1 MADSLYSVITDND
14 VFSQLAALPA
24 AALRAYETALGVLE
38 LVPWN
43 GRPYND
49 QKPDG
54 SMREL
59 VFGNGFGTITYLIL
73 EDQREVHVLLVQ
85 WIG

>member
-1 MADSLYSVITDND
+1 MYSVVTDSE
-14 VFSQLAALPA
+14 VVSQLTALPA
-24 AALRAYETALGVLE
+24 DALLSYDDAVRVLE

-49 QKPDG
+49 RKPDG
-54 SMREL
+54 AMREL
-59 VFGNGFGTITYLIL
+59 IFGNGFGTVTYLIL

>member
-1 MADSLYSVITDND
+1 MYSVVTDSEA
-14 VFSQLAALPA
+14 FAAISALPA
-24 AALRAYETALGVLE
+24 DALRAYDDALHVLE

-43 GRPYND
+43 GRPYNE

-54 SMREL
+54 SLRAL
-59 VFGNGFGTITYLIL
+59 VFGQGYGTVTYLIL
-73 EDQREVHVLLVQ
+73 EDQREVPVLVVQ